1 MDSEKH
7 TTAMQKM
14 STTRGGS
21 MVEVADL
28 VSEAE
33 AGWHCWLAKRAFWL
47 GPGNVGEA
55 GTPHAGHS

>member
-1 MDSEKH
+1 MDSGKH
-7 TTAMQKM
+7 TAATQKM

-33 AGWHCWLAKRAFWL
+33 AGWRAFWL
-47 GPGNVGEA
+47 GPETWERQA
-55 GTPHAGHS
+55 GTLHAGHN